1 MFAVIAATFIAVFL
15 LVVTGFFLFRTA
27 NESPAAELK
36 RRLRRM
42 AGDASRVA
50 GMPDDLRSELQRE
63 TPELERLVNGI
74 PGYRMTADLLD
85 RAGLSQSPERFFA
98 ALLALS
104 LLCGLAAFVF
114 TRQALLAL
122 LLTVLVHL
130 IAYLYLQNLCAR
142 RLDRFTEQ
150 LPEALTMLSRSL
162 RAGHSLTSSLE
173 LVGTE
178 MSDPLGGLF
187 KAAYEQQKYGLR
199 LGEALGN
206 MLLRMESL
214 DLRFFVMIVA
224 INSEIGG
231 NLSEIL
237 DKLAT
242 TIRERLKLRRQVR
255 VLTAQGRL
263 SGYIL
268 AALPIVTFL
277 LLQYVLLPGYED
289 VFINDVKGRQML
301 GLAIVAQIAGYLII
315 RRVVNIRI

>member
-1 MFAVIAATFIAVFL
+1 
-15 LVVTGFFLFRTA
+15 
-27 NESPAAELK
+27 
-36 RRLRRM
+36 
-42 AGDASRVA
+42 
-50 GMPDDLRSELQRE
+50 
-63 TPELERLVNGI
+63 
-74 PGYRMTADLLD
+74 
-85 RAGLSQSPERFFA
+85 
-98 ALLALS
+98 
-104 LLCGLAAFVF
+104 
-114 TRQALLAL
+114 
-122 LLTVLVHL
+122 
-130 IAYLYLQNLCAR
+130 
-142 RLDRFTEQ
+142 
-150 LPEALTMLSRSL
+150 MLSRSL